1 MLICPQF
8 KSSKF
13 MKKIITLA
21 IATTVLAASSQAQGL
36 KGLIK
41 KATDVAKTGTTSGLT
56 TDEVGKGLK
65 EALSIGVKKGAE
77 QLSNVDG
84 FLGNAA
90 VKILLPPEAQK
101 VEQKLRALGFNKQVD
116 DAIISMN
123 RAAED
128 AAKSAAPIFVNAIT
142 SMSITDAFGILKGG
156 DTAATSYLKSKT
168 TTPLTAAFAPVID
181 SSLAKVGASQL
192 WSALFNKYNQLP
204 FTKKVN
210 PDLKGYVTDRAL
222 SGMFYQV
229 AQEEAKI
236 RKNPAAQ
243 TTELL
248 KKVFGTK

>member
-1 MLICPQF
+1 
-8 KSSKF
+8 
-13 MKKIITLA
+13 MKKIVFVA
-21 IATTVLAASSQAQGL
+21 IAIITFSSTLQAQSL
-36 KGLIK
+36 KDLLK
-41 KATDVAKTGTTSGLT
+41 KTTSSPNFSGLT

-90 VKILLPPEAQK
+90 VKILMPPEAIK
-101 VEQKLRALGFNKQVD
+101 AEEKLRALGFGNQVD
-116 DAIISMN
+116 EAIVRMN

-156 DTAATSYLKSKT
+156 DSAATTYLKSKT
-168 TTPLTAAFAPVID
+168 TTPLIAAFAPVIN
-181 SSLAKVGASQL
+181 SSLEKVGASQI
-192 WSALFNKYNQLP
+192 WAALFDKYNKIP
-204 FTKKVN
+204 FIKKVN

-236 RKNPAAQ
+236 RNNPAAQ
-243 TTELL
+243 TTDLL

>member
-1 MLICPQF
+1 
-8 KSSKF
+8 

-21 IATTVLAASSQAQGL
+21 IATTVLAASLQAQGL

-65 EALSIGVKKGAE
+65 EALAIGVKKGAE
-77 QLSNVDG
+77 QLSGVDG

-90 VKILLPPEAQK
+90 VKILLPPEAQQ
-101 VEQKLRALGFNKQVD
+101 VEKKLRALGFNKQVD
-116 DAIISMN
+116 DAIVSMN

-156 DTAATSYLKSKT
+156 DSAATTYLKSKT

-181 SSLAKVGASQL
+181 SSLAKVGATQL
-192 WSALFNKYNQLP
+192 WSALFAQYNKIP
-204 FTKKVN
+204 FVKKVN

-222 SGMFYQV
+222 AGMFYQV

>member
-1 MLICPQF
+1 
-8 KSSKF
+8 
-13 MKKIITLA
+13 MKKNITLA
-21 IATTVLAASSQAQGL
+21 IATTVLAASLHAQGL

-41 KATDVAKTGTTSGLT
+41 KATDVVKSGTTSGLT
-56 TDEVGKGLK
+56 TDEVGMGLK
-65 EALSIGVKKGAE
+65 EALAIGVKKSAE
-77 QLSNVDG
+77 QLSGVDG

-90 VKILLPPEAQK
+90 VKILLPPEAQQ

-116 DAIISMN
+116 DAIVSMN

-128 AAKSAAPIFVNAIT
+128 AAKSAAPIFVNAIA

-156 DTAATSYLKSKT
+156 DTAATVYLKSKT
-168 TTPLTAAFAPVID
+168 TTPLTTAFAPVID

-192 WSALFNKYNQLP
+192 WAALFAQYNKIP
-204 FTKKVN
+204 FVKKVN
-210 PDLKGYVTDRAL
+210 PDLKAYVTDRAL
-222 SGMFYQV
+222 AGMFYQV

>member
-1 MLICPQF
+1 
-8 KSSKF
+8 

-21 IATTVLAASSQAQGL
+21 IATTIFTASTQAQGL
-36 KGLIK
+36 KDLIK
-41 KATDVAKTGTTSGLT
+41 KAKDVTKTGSVSGLT

-77 QLSNVDG
+77 QLSSVDG

-90 VKILLPPEAQK
+90 VKILLPPEAQQ
-101 VEQKLRALGFNKQVD
+101 VEKKLRALGFNKQVD
-116 DAIISMN
+116 DAIVSMN

-156 DTAATSYLKSKT
+156 DTAATVYLKSKT
-168 TTPLTAAFAPVID
+168 TAPLTAAFAPVID

-192 WSALFNKYNQLP
+192 WSALFAQYNKIP
-204 FTKKVN
+204 FVKKVN
-210 PDLKGYVTDRAL
+210 PDLSGYVTDRAL
-222 SGMFYQV
+222 AGMFYQV

-248 KKVFGTK
+248 KKVFGSK

>member
-1 MLICPQF
+1 MKQF
-8 KSSKF
+8 
-13 MKKIITLA
+13 ITLA
-21 IATTVLAASSQAQGL
+21 ITTIILATSIQAQGL
-36 KGLIK
+36 KDLIK
-41 KATDVAKTGTTSGLT
+41 KATTATKGSNINSLT

-65 EALSIGVKKGAE
+65 EALAIGVKKGAE
-77 QLSNVDG
+77 QLSSVDG
-84 FLGNAA
+84 FLGNTA

-101 VEQKLRALGFNKQVD
+101 VAQKLRALGFNKQVD
-116 DAIISMN
+116 DAIVSMN

-156 DTAATSYLKSKT
+156 DSAATTYLKST
-168 TTPLTAAFAPVID
+168 TTIALTAAFAPVID

-192 WSALFNKYNQLP
+192 WSALFAQYNKIP
-204 FTKKVN
+204 FVKKVN

-222 SGMFYQV
+222 YGMFYQV

-243 TTELL
+243 TTDLL

>member
-1 MLICPQF
+1 
-8 KSSKF
+8 
-13 MKKIITLA
+13 MKKNLTLIIST
-21 IATTVLAASSQAQGL
+21 IVLATSLQAQSL
-36 KGLIK
+36 NDLLK
-41 KATDVAKTGTTSGLT
+41 KATNITKSSSVSGLT

-65 EALSIGVKKGAE
+65 EALAIGVKKGAE
-77 QLSNVDG
+77 QLSSVDG

-116 DAIISMN
+116 DAIVSMN

-156 DTAATSYLKSKT
+156 DTAATVYLKSKT
-168 TTPLTAAFAPVID
+168 TAPLTAAFTPVID
-181 SSLAKVGASQL
+181 SSLKKVGASQL
-192 WSALFNKYNQLP
+192 WSALFDKYNKIP
-204 FTKKVN
+204 FVKKVN
-210 PDLKGYVTDRAL
+210 PDLKSYVTDRAI

-229 AQEEAKI
+229 AQEEAII

-243 TTELL
+243 TTNLL
-248 KKVFGTK
+248 KKVFATN

>member
-1 MLICPQF
+1 
-8 KSSKF
+8 

-21 IATTVLAASSQAQGL
+21 IATTIFTVSTQAQGL
-36 KGLIK
+36 KDLIK
-41 KATDVAKTGTTSGLT
+41 KAKDVTKTGSVSGLT

-77 QLSNVDG
+77 QLSSVDG

-90 VKILLPPEAQK
+90 VKILLPPEAQQ
-101 VEQKLRALGFNKQVD
+101 VEKKLRALGFNKQVD
-116 DAIISMN
+116 DAIVSMN

-156 DTAATSYLKSKT
+156 DTAATVYLKSKT
-168 TTPLTAAFAPVID
+168 SAPLTAAFAPVID

-192 WSALFNKYNQLP
+192 WSALFAQYNKIP
-204 FTKKVN
+204 FVKKVN
-210 PDLKGYVTDRAL
+210 PDLSGYVTDRAL
-222 SGMFYQV
+222 AGMFYQV

-248 KKVFGTK
+248 KKVFGSK